1 MISIDTNV
9 LVRFFVLDDPE
20 QAARA
25 RQLIENNPI
34 FLSLTVCLETVWVL
48 RSVFGHTY
56 PRIYEGLRVFAG
68 LPQITVESPER
79 LAAALDLADAG
90 MDFADALHCL
100 AGGEEIAFA
109 TFDER
114 LIRKARAAGL
124 SGVRAP

>member
-9 LVRFFVLDDPE
+9 LVRFFIIDDPD

-25 RQLIENNPI
+25 RQLIENNTI

-56 PRIYEGLRVFAG
+56 PSIYESIRVFAG
-68 LPQITVESPER
+68 LPQVTVESPEQ
-79 LAAALDLADAG
+79 LAAALDLADGG

-100 AGGEEIAFA
+100 AGGEEIPFV

-114 LIRKARAAGL
+114 LIRMARAAGL

>member
-9 LVRFFVLDDPE
+9 LVRFFVLDDPD

-48 RSVFGHTY
+48 RSVFGHSY
-56 PRIYEGLRVFAG
+56 PRIYDGLRVFAG
-68 LPQITVESPER
+68 LRQVTVESPER

-109 TFDER
+109 TFDQR
-114 LIRKARAAGL
+114 LIKKARAAGI

>member
-9 LVRFFVLDDPE
+9 LVRFFVVDDPD

-25 RQLIENNPI
+25 RQLIENNKI

-48 RSVFGHTY
+48 RSVFDHTY
-56 PRIYEGLRVFAG
+56 QRIYEGLRVFAG
-68 LPQITVESPER
+68 LPQVTVEYPER
-79 LAAALDLADAG
+79 LAAALDLADGG

-124 SGVRAP
+124 SGVRTP